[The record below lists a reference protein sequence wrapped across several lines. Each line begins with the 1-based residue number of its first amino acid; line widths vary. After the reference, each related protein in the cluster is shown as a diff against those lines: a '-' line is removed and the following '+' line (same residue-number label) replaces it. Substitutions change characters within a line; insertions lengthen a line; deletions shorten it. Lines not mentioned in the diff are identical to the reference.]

1 MIEAADTSDPI
12 DNTEPSEI
20 ERLQQELEEA
30 QKEIRLLVRQLRK
43 EQARHQEAA
52 RAHDLTIANLSEI
65 SREQQE
71 LRRERD
77 SLRSR
82 AEGRTGSVRISDQ
95 LPTLSAEEALA
106 IRRAMA
112 RLYAE
117 LGSSSER
124 LKLWNALLDSAE

>member
-1 MIEAADTSDPI
+1 MIDETTIS
-12 DNTEPSEI
+12 NNSEHSEI
-20 ERLQQELEEA
+20 ERLQHELEEA

-43 EQARHQEAA
+43 EQARHHEAA
-52 RAHDLTIANLSEI
+52 RAHNLTIANLSEI
-65 SREQQE
+65 EREQQD

-77 SLRSR
+77 SLRMR
-82 AEGRTGSVRISDQ
+82 AEGRTGSIRISEQ

-117 LGSSSER
+117 QGDGAER
-124 LKLWNALLDSAE
+124 LKLWNTLLNNLE